1 MGCPRRAGVGGQMKQ
16 APDPR
21 HLLAQTRKIK
31 TLMVPN
37 SPGSSPKVRPSRSLG
52 PRLQSALLRGY
63 FPPASLRFRPFFFFL
78 LILNNGIS
86 VCLGLN
92 HVDPPS
98 FPFLFIQSPNPPS
111 SGWVFFTFSPLK
123 KKNGEKKNFPRSR
136 KLIIADFDFQSL
148 PGWSDENPERKRKRR
163 N

>member
-1 MGCPRRAGVGGQMKQ
+1 MSRVPPGGLPPTREGGRPKP
-16 APDPR
+16 APSPK

-37 SPGSSPKVRPSRSLG
+37 SPGPSPKDRLSRPLR
-52 PRLQSALLRGY
+52 PRLQSARLRSY
-63 FPPASLRFRPFFFFL
+63 FPRGVPAPWPVCLFFFFL

-98 FPFLFIQSPNPPS
+98 FPFLFIQSPNPPPPPPLLQ
-111 SGWVFFTFSPLK
+111 VFFF
-123 KKNGEKKNFPRSR
+123 F
-136 KLIIADFDFQSL
+136 
-148 PGWSDENPERKRKRR
+148 
-163 N
+163 